1 MGLGLGRGDEDIG
14 TRAQELGIRERETR
28 DSRDVKLLGCGDAKY
43 GKWESHVKYGTRP
56 QAKYRT

>member
-1 MGLGLGRGDEDIG
+1 MGTRTLGRVHRNLDSG
-14 TRAQELGIRERETR
+14 AR
-28 DSRDVKLLGCGDAKY
+28 DKGFRDVKLLRCGDAKY